1 MNVKTSGR
9 SVLNTI
15 RFLGSLISQS
25 QRLKQSSSPGGHRS
39 DTGMEEHQTLIKAEL
54 LTSEETNSKGENILK

>member
-1 MNVKTSGR
+1 MNVKTSGK

-25 QRLKQSSSPGGHRS
+25 QRLKRSSSAGGHHS
-39 DTGMEEHQTLIKAEL
+39 DTGMEEHHTLIKVEL
-54 LTSEETNSKGENILK
+54 LIS